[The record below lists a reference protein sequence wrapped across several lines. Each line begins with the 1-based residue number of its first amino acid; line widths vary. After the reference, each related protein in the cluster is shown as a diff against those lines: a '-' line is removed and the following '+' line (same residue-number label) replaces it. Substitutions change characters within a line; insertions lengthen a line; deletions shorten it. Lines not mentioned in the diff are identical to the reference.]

1 MPDCKY
7 CQDEICPVVDVT
19 GVCRLKKERKRKMP
33 SNPKNAYLA
42 RLEQEKQDRARIAQY
57 VNERQSLDAL
67 IVAINDEFGFGA
79 ERINRLISRYIETRI
94 EVADMFMDD
103 RYKNKDKELAY
114 SKAKMDKRLQSIMGP
129 DYPEH
134 DVRYTVNI
142 GKTMYDGGIV
152 IGTVRG
158 GRN

>member
-1 MPDCKY
+1 MPNK
-7 CQDEICPVVDVT
+7 
-19 GVCRLKKERKRKMP
+19 
-33 SNPKNAYLA
+33 PKNAYLA
-42 RLEQEKQDRARIAQY
+42 RLEQEKLDRARIAQY

-67 IVAINDEFGFGA
+67 IVAINEEFGFGE
-79 ERINRLISRYIETRI
+79 ERINRLVSRYIETRKEI
-94 EVADMFMDD
+94 ADMCLDD
-103 RYKNKDKELAY
+103 RHKNKDKELSY
-114 SKAKMDKRLQSIMGP
+114 SKGKMDKRLQSIMGP

-142 GKTMYDGGIV
+142 GKPMYDGGIV

>member
-1 MPDCKY
+1 
-7 CQDEICPVVDVT
+7 
-19 GVCRLKKERKRKMP
+19 MP

-42 RLEQEKQDRARIAQY
+42 QLAQRMQDRARVSQY

-79 ERINRLISRYIETRI
+79 ERINRLISRYIEKRKEI
-94 EVADMFMDD
+94 ADMFLDD
-103 RYKNKDKELAY
+103 RYRNKDKEIAY
-114 SKAKMDKRLQSIMGP
+114 AKAKLDKRLQSIMGQ

-142 GKTMYDGGIV
+142 GKPMYDGGIV

>member
-1 MPDCKY
+1 M
-7 CQDEICPVVDVT
+7 
-19 GVCRLKKERKRKMP
+19 
-33 SNPKNAYLA
+33 SNKPKNAYLA
-42 RLEQEKQDRARIAQY
+42 QLEQRMQDRSRVSQY

-67 IVAINDEFGFGA
+67 IIAINDEFGFGA
-79 ERINRLISRYIETRI
+79 ERIGRLISKYIDTRI

-103 RYKNKDKELAY
+103 RYMNKDKDITYA
-114 SKAKMDKRLQSIMGP
+114 KAKLDKRLQSIMGP

-134 DVRYTVNI
+134 EDRYVVDLR
-142 GKTMYDGGIV
+142 KSMYEGGIV

>member
-1 MPDCKY
+1 MA
-7 CQDEICPVVDVT
+7 
-19 GVCRLKKERKRKMP
+19 

-42 RLEQEKQDRARIAQY
+42 QLEQRMQDRARVSQY

-114 SKAKMDKRLQSIMGP
+114 SKAKMDKRLQSIMGT

-142 GKTMYDGGIV
+142 GKPMYDGGIV
-152 IGTVRG
+152 IGTVDR
-158 GRN
+158 RKHD

>member
-1 MPDCKY
+1 
-7 CQDEICPVVDVT
+7 
-19 GVCRLKKERKRKMP
+19 MP

-42 RLEQEKQDRARIAQY
+42 RLEQEKQDRARVSQY

-67 IVAINDEFGFGA
+67 IVAINEEFGFGA
-79 ERINRLISRYIETRI
+79 ERINRLLARYIETRKEI
-94 EVADMFMDD
+94 ADMFLDD
-103 RYKNKDKELAY
+103 RHKNNDKELTY
-114 SKAKMDKRLQSIMGP
+114 SKGKLDKRLQSIMGQ

-142 GKTMYDGGIV
+142 GKSMYDGGIV

>member
-1 MPDCKY
+1 MANK
-7 CQDEICPVVDVT
+7 
-19 GVCRLKKERKRKMP
+19 
-33 SNPKNAYLA
+33 PKNAYLA
-42 RLEQEKQDRARIAQY
+42 QLEERLQSRASIAQY

-79 ERINRLISRYIETRI
+79 ERINRLLARYIETRKEI
-94 EVADMFMDD
+94 ADMFLDD
-103 RYKNKDKELAY
+103 RHKNNDKELTY

-142 GKTMYDGGIV
+142 GKSMCDGGIV

>member
-1 MPDCKY
+1 MANK
-7 CQDEICPVVDVT
+7 
-19 GVCRLKKERKRKMP
+19 
-33 SNPKNAYLA
+33 PKNAYLA
-42 RLEQEKQDRARIAQY
+42 QLERRMQDRARVSQY

-67 IVAINDEFGFGA
+67 IVAINEEFGFGA
-79 ERINRLISRYIETRI
+79 ERINRLISRYIEKRKEI
-94 EVADMFMDD
+94 ADMFLDD
-103 RYKNKDKELAY
+103 RYKNKDKEIAY
-114 SKAKMDKRLQSIMGP
+114 AKAKLDKRLQSIMGP

-142 GKTMYDGGIV
+142 GKPMYDGGIV

>member
-1 MPDCKY
+1 
-7 CQDEICPVVDVT
+7 
-19 GVCRLKKERKRKMP
+19 MP

-67 IVAINDEFGFGA
+67 IVAINEEFGFGA
-79 ERINRLISRYIETRI
+79 ERITRLVSRYIETRKEI
-94 EVADMFMDD
+94 ADMFLDD
-103 RYKNKDKELAY
+103 RRKNNDKELTY
-114 SKAKMDKRLQSIMGP
+114 SKGKLDKRLHSIMGS

-134 DVRYTVNI
+134 DTRYTVNI

-152 IGTVRG
+152 IGTVGG

>member
-1 MPDCKY
+1 MHY
-7 CQDEICPVVDVT
+7 
-19 GVCRLKKERKRKMP
+19 M
-33 SNPKNAYLA
+33 SNKPKNAYLA
-42 RLEQEKQDRARIAQY
+42 QLEQRMQDHSRVSQY

-67 IVAINDEFGFGA
+67 IIAINDEFGFGA
-79 ERINRLISRYIETRI
+79 ERIGRLISKYIDTRI

-103 RYKNKDKELAY
+103 RYVNNDKEIAY
-114 SKAKMDKRLQSIMGP
+114 AKAKLDKRLQSIMGP

-142 GKTMYDGGIV
+142 GKPMYDGGIV

>member
-1 MPDCKY
+1 M
-7 CQDEICPVVDVT
+7 
-19 GVCRLKKERKRKMP
+19 
-33 SNPKNAYLA
+33 SNKPKNAYLA
-42 RLEQEKQDRARIAQY
+42 QLEQRMQDRARVSQY

-67 IVAINDEFGFGA
+67 IIAINDEFGFGA
-79 ERINRLISRYIETRI
+79 ERIGRLISKYIDTRI

-103 RYKNKDKELAY
+103 RYVNKDKDIAY
-114 SKAKMDKRLQSIMGP
+114 AKAKLDKRLQSIMGP

-134 DVRYTVNI
+134 EDRYVVDLR
-142 GKTMYDGGIV
+142 KPMYDGGIV